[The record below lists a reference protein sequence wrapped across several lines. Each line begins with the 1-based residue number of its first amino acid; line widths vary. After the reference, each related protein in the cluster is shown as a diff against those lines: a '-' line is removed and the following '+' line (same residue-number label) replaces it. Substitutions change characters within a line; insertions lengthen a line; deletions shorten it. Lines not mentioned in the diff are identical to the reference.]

1 MKPSLPIH
9 CSVSFILAVLLGN
22 NLCGQTIDYPYNPDS
37 NGDGAVGA
45 VDLLELLPIFGSY
58 FSPNEIQVNGI
69 SLEDYLTSI
78 EASIDSL
85 SFSGNNGGID
95 TIYIENE
102 QLYISLSGGT
112 TQSFNLPQSV
122 QEITTNNYYNSYNG
136 STVPL
141 WMINAKN
148 NGSSSILSAA
158 LATGLIADE
167 EDFRTFIEAAPEA
180 IWSQIPFNCDTQEP
194 TYDFIPASYGY
205 CSSCGTDC
213 SPQSG
218 LILNGLNL
226 SFGSVQDFNCL
237 NSVDIFNSSCIGT
250 RWVIPFM
257 IESDSHGN
265 SCSHYPLYCADS
277 DFSYSE
283 WSTDGWADHS
293 KSVGSFYSCNFSNSS
308 WTNITIG
315 DTFFDCDLSESV
327 FYDVNM
333 WFWPFEYN
341 TIMTNVEFRCMEEG
355 EIQYLP
361 GDWQYESDPNCVAS
375 NRYRF
380 FQD

>member
-1 MKPSLPIH
+1 MKPSLPIQW
-9 CSVSFILAVLLGN
+9 SVSFILAVLLGN

-58 FSPNEIQVNGI
+58 FSPNEIQVNGV

-158 LATGLIADE
+158 LATGLIADD
-167 EDFRTFIEAAPEA
+167 EDFRTFTEAVPEA
-180 IWSQIPFNCDTQEP
+180 IWSQIPFNCDTQQP
-194 TYDFIPASYGY
+194 TYDFISADFSY

-213 SPQSG
+213 SPQSA
-218 LILNGLNL
+218 LYLSELNL
-226 SFGSVQDFNCL
+226 NFGSVQGFNCL
-237 NSVDIFNSSCIGT
+237 NSVDILNSSCIGT

-257 IESDSHGN
+257 FESDSHGN
-265 SCSHYPLYCADS
+265 SCSHYPLYSTDS

-293 KSVGSFYSCNFSNSS
+293 KSVGSFYSCNLSNSS
-308 WTNITIG
+308 WTNISLG
-315 DTFFDCDLSESV
+315 DTFFDCDLSESI

-333 WFWPFEYN
+333 WFWPFGDN
-341 TIMTNVEFRCMEEG
+341 TIMTNVEFRCMKEG
-355 EIQYLP
+355 QIQYLP
-361 GDWQYESDPNCVAS
+361 GDWQYESDPDCVLS